1 MENYTVDEA
10 AKVLRLKVRTI
21 REMIHD
27 GRLKAFKYPNGK
39 IWIIPESEIKRLT
52 TNDNNNE
59 Q

>member
-1 MENYTVDEA
+1 MKNYTVDEA

-27 GRLKAFKYPNGK
+27 GRLKAFKYPSGK
-39 IWIIPESEIKRLT
+39 IWIIPESEIKRLIK
-52 TNDNNNE
+52 NDNNNE

>member
-27 GRLKAFKYPNGK
+27 GRLKAFKYPSGK
-39 IWIIPESEIKRLT
+39 MWIIPQSEIERLT

>member
-27 GRLKAFKYPNGK
+27 GRLKAFKYPSGK
-39 IWIIPESEIKRLT
+39 MWIIPRSEIERLT
-52 TNDNNNE
+52 TNDNDNE